1 MVVRLS
7 KQERQRQLV
16 RRWEDNPFVTDE
28 EMAEQF
34 GVSVQT
40 IRLDRMEL
48 NIPEMRERIKSMA
61 EETYDQVRS
70 LPPDEVIGEI
80 IDLELGHQGISMFIV
95 GEEHVFSRNQIAR
108 GHHLFAQANS
118 LAIALINEEFA
129 LTAKSTVRFLKPV
142 ILGNQCVAK
151 AKVVD
156 KNRERSQ
163 IKVDTTVSGE
173 KVFTGMFDIFHGP
186 SERVR
191 TDDTDRD

>member
-1 MVVRLS
+1 MRLS
-7 KQERQRQLV
+7 KRERQRQLAQCL
-16 RRWEDNPFVTDE
+16 EDNPFVTDE

-48 NIPEMRERIKSMA
+48 SIPEMRERIKSMA
-61 EETYDQVRS
+61 EQAYDQVRS

-80 IDLELGHQGISMFIV
+80 IDLELGHHGISMFVV

-118 LAIALINEEFA
+118 LAIALIDEKVA

-142 ILGNQCVAK
+142 VVGNQCVAK
-151 AKVVD
+151 ANVVER
-156 KNRERSQ
+156 NGERSRV
-163 IKVDTTVSGE
+163 KVDTYVSGE

-186 SERVR
+186 SERVK